1 MTVAGER
8 DGARGSGRA
17 QIAHALHGAGT
28 PVLGPMD
35 GAHERTTRQSCDEL
49 PVHFPDSVCGAAV
62 PWRCFELTGQVTPI
76 HSAAL
81 RRPGRA
87 RSGRAS
93 GVATGLPAHDV
104 PVAGR
109 ELHATRGGRDGA
121 TGGGHRASGV
131 TPRGC
136 RSAAHAQV
144 GAAAVAKPKDAR
156 AGVIEREDIWGR
168 SVAPRLAEWGA
179 RPPARCRVATSVV
192 ADAHADWEPHA
203 AAAGLS

>member
-1 MTVAGER
+1 MARER
-8 DGARGSGRA
+8 LCWAPW
-17 QIAHALHGAGT
+17 T
-28 PVLGPMD
+28 GPTK
-35 GAHERTTRQSCDEL
+35 RTTPQSCDESL
-49 PVHFPDSVCGAAV
+49 RRLGLRCLMTRRHYDA
-62 PWRCFELTGQVTPI
+62 WRCFELTGQVTPI

-93 GVATGLPAHDV
+93 GVANGLPAHDV
-104 PVAGR
+104 PVAVR

-144 GAAAVAKPKDAR
+144 GAAAVAKPKDTR

-168 SVAPRLAEWGA
+168 SVAPRLADWAGRA
-179 RPPARCRVATSVV
+179 PTRRRVLTC
-192 ADAHADWEPHA
+192 
-203 AAAGLS
+203 AAAGGPS